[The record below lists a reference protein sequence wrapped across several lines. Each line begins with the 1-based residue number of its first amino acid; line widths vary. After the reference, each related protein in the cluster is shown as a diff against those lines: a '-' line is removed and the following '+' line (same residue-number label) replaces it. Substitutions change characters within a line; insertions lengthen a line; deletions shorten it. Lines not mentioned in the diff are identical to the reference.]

1 MHKKCLALCG
11 VIAMILLCTACGQ
24 PRNAVTDTGAKKVV
38 LGIGNGVGDSK
49 PYVDTDA
56 PSPTPTP
63 SPDPDEITPTV
74 TEGPT
79 PTVDPTITHIVDP
92 SGTFTED
99 DCAVIV
105 AGVTIRPGMEFT
117 GKEETLGTIIE
128 KLEGVSCLNIGYDI
142 NYYYK
147 GFHIDTVTLAGKQYV
162 YSATFTEVGFAT
174 EKGISIGSTEEEVI
188 AAYGDPHEM
197 TMAGLVYV
205 SGKKSV
211 TFIVSKDHV
220 TEIMLADA
228 SFQ

>member
-11 VIAMILLCTACGQ
+11 VIAAILLCTACGQ

-38 LGIGNGVGDSK
+38 LGIGSGVGDSK
-49 PYVDTDA
+49 PYEDTDA

-63 SPDPDEITPTV
+63 TPNPDELTPTV

-79 PTVDPTITHIVDP
+79 PTVDPMVTHIVDT

-105 AGVTIRPGMEFT
+105 AGFTVRPGMEFT
-117 GKEETLGTIIE
+117 GKENMPGTIIE
-128 KLEGVSCLNIGYDI
+128 KLEGVSCLNIGYDV

-147 GFHIDTVTLAGKQYV
+147 GFHIDTVTLTGKQFV
-162 YSATFTEVGFAT
+162 YSATFTEVGAAT
-174 EKGISIGSTEEEVI
+174 AKGITIGSTEEEVI
-188 AAYGDPHEM
+188 AAYGDPHEQ

-205 SGKKSV
+205 SDKKRI
-211 TFIVSKDHV
+211 TFLVAKDRV
-220 TEIMLADA
+220 TEILLADA